1 MPRGR
6 PSKVGDVTVNANGYS
21 QTKTETGW
29 VGTHQLV
36 LEEKLGRKLL
46 PGERA
51 IFIDGDRTNLHP
63 DNIDLN
69 KSSVSQSIKAKIAKL
84 QSEIEDRQ
92 ALIKDLE
99 KEWNLL
105 QEAPTSTDGDTTT

>member
-1 MPRGR
+1 
-6 PSKVGDVTVNANGYS
+6 
-21 QTKTETGW
+21 
-29 VGTHQLV
+29 
-36 LEEKLGRKLL
+36 
-46 PGERA
+46 
-51 IFIDGDRTNLHP
+51 
-63 DNIDLN
+63 
-69 KSSVSQSIKAKIAKL
+69 VSQSIKAKIAKL